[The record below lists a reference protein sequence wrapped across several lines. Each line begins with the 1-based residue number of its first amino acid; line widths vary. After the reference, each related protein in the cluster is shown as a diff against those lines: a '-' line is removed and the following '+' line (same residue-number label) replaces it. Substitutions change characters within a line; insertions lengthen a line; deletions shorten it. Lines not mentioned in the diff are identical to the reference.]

1 MSKKSTTKMTTAP
14 TTRTTAT
21 ATAAT
26 NEVKWFHFFERFGTH
41 YVKKVSYGGVMR
53 MSLFLKSSVKED
65 ARIKKLGAG
74 DPE

>member
-1 MSKKSTTKMTTAP
+1 MTTAP
-14 TTRTTAT
+14 TRTTAT

-41 YVKKVSYGGVMR
+41 YVYGGVMR